1 MGKINQVVV
10 NGQNY
15 EVEDKVARNYYPD
28 TKQSAAIAEEN
39 SYKIVDK
46 NGNTIAEFKSNSDIS
61 ILLGRDEENAII
73 KLTEN
78 KVEIGNE
85 KTEINIKGIYESLK
99 YNNNEIGLILKHSCA
114 KIPGDNKNNI
124 SSTSANSII
133 LGYNNYIGKA
143 NSLIGGTDS
152 NSGDANTLVFGKKL
166 YTGKEGQV
174 IIGEYNY
181 RSLTEYDY
189 YSFIIGGG
197 ETSNNSNLVH
207 INKKGA
213 YFKGIGDYNGKAFI
227 NSKSLQDI
235 ISDFETR
242 ISALEK
248 MTKFGT
254 LSIGTNGSKVISVSL
269 NDKIYTTDEEI
280 KNVLKT
286 LSGSYLD
293 KKSNNN
299 YDSKGFVSFINR
311 DVSENEIDYIT
322 VQITNTNGFMIS
334 FTTIDIE
341 TLATSYRN
349 KNISFD

>member
-1 MGKINQVVV
+1 MGKINQVAV

-15 EVEDKVARNYYPD
+15 EIEDKVARNYYPD
-28 TKQSAAIAEEN
+28 TKQSAAIVEEN

-46 NGNTIAEFKSNSDIS
+46 NRNTIAEFKSNSDIS

-99 YNNNEIGLILKHSCA
+99 YNNNEIGLILEHSCA
-114 KIPGDNKNNI
+114 KIPGDNKNII
-124 SSTSANSII
+124 SSASANSII
-133 LGYNNYIGKA
+133 LGYNNYIGKS

-152 NSGDANTLVFGKKL
+152 NSGDTNTLVFGKKL

-227 NSKSLQDI
+227 NSKSLQQI

-242 ISALEK
+242 IAALEK
-248 MTKFGT
+248 K
-254 LSIGTNGSKVISVSL
+254 
-269 NDKIYTTDEEI
+269 
-280 KNVLKT
+280 
-286 LSGSYLD
+286 
-293 KKSNNN
+293 
-299 YDSKGFVSFINR
+299 
-311 DVSENEIDYIT
+311 
-322 VQITNTNGFMIS
+322 
-334 FTTIDIE
+334 
-341 TLATSYRN
+341 
-349 KNISFD
+349 